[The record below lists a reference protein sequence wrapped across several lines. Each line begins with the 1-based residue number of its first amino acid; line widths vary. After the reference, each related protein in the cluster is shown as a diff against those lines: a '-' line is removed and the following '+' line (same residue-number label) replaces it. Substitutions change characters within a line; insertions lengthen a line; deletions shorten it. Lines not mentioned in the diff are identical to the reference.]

1 MDYKVYKLSKTE
13 YLKGAMIYGCICGVI
28 AYFFYRSAAL
38 FLIML
43 PGFAVFLKLYKN
55 SLREKRNKKLMEE
68 FSETLGSVSVNMRAG
83 YSIENAFLEAYKD
96 IKLFYGEESLMAE
109 EIIRIKR
116 GLEINITLEELM
128 DNLAK
133 RSGAEEIEMFS
144 DVCKS
149 AKRNGGNIAEVLTD
163 TADRI
168 RESICVDAEIDN
180 LMAEKKLEF
189 RIMSVMPFVILI
201 YISITSAGYFDVL
214 YEGIFGRVFMTAALI
229 IFVAA
234 LMLGRKIMRI
244 NV

>member
-1 MDYKVYKLSKTE
+1 MDYTTYKLSKIE
-13 YLKGAMIYGCICGVI
+13 YCRGALIYACLSGVI
-28 AYFFYRSAAL
+28 AYFFYRSAIVFAL
-38 FLIML
+38 LA
-43 PGFAVFLKLYKN
+43 PGLFIFFRYYKVSLK
-55 SLREKRNKKLMEE
+55 EKRNKKLMEE

-96 IKLFYGEESLMAE
+96 IKLFYGEKSLMAE

-116 GLEINITLEELM
+116 GLEINLTLEELVE
-128 DNLAK
+128 NLAK

-144 DVCKS
+144 DVLKS

-163 TADRI
+163 TAERI

-189 RIMSVMPFVILI
+189 RIMEAMPFVMLI
-201 YISITSAGYFDVL
+201 YINMTSAGYFDVL
-214 YEGIFGRVFMTAALI
+214 YEGIFGRVFMTAALL
-229 IFVAA
+229 IFAA
-234 LMLGRKIMRI
+234 AMVLGRKIMRI

>member
-1 MDYKVYKLSKTE
+1 MDYKIYKLSKTE
-13 YLKGAMIYGCICGVI
+13 YLKGAIIYGCISGGT

-55 SLREKRNKKLMEE
+55 RLKEKRNKKLMEE

-83 YSIENAFLEAYKD
+83 YSIENAFLEACKD

-109 EIIRIKR
+109 EILRIKR

-163 TADRI
+163 TAERI

-201 YISITSAGYFDVL
+201 YINITSAGYFDVL
-214 YEGIFGRVFMTAALI
+214 YEGIFGRVFMTVALLIFAGALI
-229 IFVAA
+229 
-234 LMLGRKIMRI
+234 LGRKIMRI